1 VLALL
6 PVLPV
11 LLPAWTAASTLFDA
25 HVHYDANDAGRF
37 TPAQVI
43 ATLEAAGVR
52 RAAVIGQPPERALQ
66 LYEAAPGLIVPLL
79 GVYRA
84 PDDKQHWTED
94 SHLPARV
101 AQALRDGP
109 WHGIGELHLF
119 ASRRH
124 SPVFLGIA
132 ALAEAHDLPLLLHC
146 DPAVIDSLYER
157 HPNVRVVWA
166 HAGAYPYPALLRDYL
181 ERYPGL
187 YVDLSMRDDRI
198 APGGTLASDWET
210 LFWDY
215 PERFLAGVDTF
226 SAARW
231 ESYGSAVRRIRH
243 WLGQLPGPV
252 AERIAYRNAAGV
264 FDTAR

>member
-119 ASRRH
+119 APRRH
-124 SPVFLGIA
+124 SPVFLRIA
-132 ALAEAHDLPLLLHC
+132 ALAEQHGLPLLLHC
-146 DPAVIDSLYER
+146 DPAVIDSLYAR
-157 HPNVRVVWA
+157 SPDVRVVWA
-166 HAGAYPYPALLRDYL
+166 HAGAYPYPPLLRDYL

-187 YVDLSMRDDRI
+187 YVDLSMRDDLV
-198 APGGTLASDWET
+198 APDGTLAPDWET
-210 LFWDY
+210 LFWEY

-231 ESYGSAVRRIRH
+231 KSYGSAVRRIRH
-243 WLGQLPGPV
+243 WLGQLPAPV

-264 FDTAR
+264 FDAAR